1 MRWYWPWPSY
11 RTWRRRRRKLSTLAY
26 LEKVADAKA
35 RIAMAPSR
43 IKAEIEWDLRWA
55 SPLDKTWRDEIIVV
69 LWSVP
74 LLGMLL
80 PFSREYV
87 FQWFE
92 QLKSLDPSAPS
103 FFMWGWAIIFGATFG
118 VKHLKQVFMPS
129 KLAGLVAAMGTN
141 RDNVSD
147 TELETAQDAVSPS
160 PSNQP

>member
-43 IKAEIEWDLRWA
+43 AKMAIELDLRWA
-55 SPLDKTWRDEIIVV
+55 NPLDKTWRDEIIVI
-69 LWSVP
+69 LWSLP

-92 QLKSLDPSAPS
+92 QLKTLDPSAPS

-118 VKHLKQVFMPS
+118 AKHLKQAFMPS
-129 KLAGLVAAMGTN
+129 KLAGLLGAMTTSKS
-141 RDNVSD
+141 VSD